1 MYTADFLRTFAGLG
15 VDGLLL
21 DEGPAPPAS

>member
-21 DEGPAPPAS
+21 DEGSARQAS